1 MPCRF
6 TRFCPIYAKFPYL
19 ETNGTVPFANS
30 SNLNQEAPCPR
41 EVLAEMSNGT
51 VGQDFV
57 DVSLNANKFFP
68 LSDLPKW
75 KYLISTDGFSCS
87 NRLDKLMMLGS
98 VVLKQEGP
106 RYGWW

>member
-1 MPCRF
+1 MDHQKF
-6 TRFCPIYAKFPYL
+6 VPIL
-19 ETNGTVPFANS
+19 
-30 SNLNQEAPCPR
+30 
-41 EVLAEMSNGT
+41 
-51 VGQDFV
+51 DH
-57 DVSLNANKFFP
+57 
-68 LSDLPKW
+68 PKW

>member
-1 MPCRF
+1 MP
-6 TRFCPIYAKFPYL
+6 IL
-19 ETNGTVPFANS
+19 
-30 SNLNQEAPCPR
+30 
-41 EVLAEMSNGT
+41 
-51 VGQDFV
+51 
-57 DVSLNANKFFP
+57 
-68 LSDLPKW
+68 DLPEW